1 MKRRDFILAVGGV
14 ATAGW
19 PLAARAQQT
28 GHLRR
33 IAALWPFNEA
43 DVDGQAA
50 MAALREG
57 LGELGWAA
65 ARIESRWGGGNV
77 ERTRAYAAELVA
89 LAPDVMF
96 AYFNAQLG
104 PLSRET
110 RTIPIV
116 FVGASDPV
124 GAGYVAS
131 LAHPGGNI
139 TGFTLYEPSL
149 AGKWLGVLKEVTPGI
164 ARVALLINPD
174 TAVLR
179 GTFYTQELRTAAVS
193 LGIESS
199 VANVYSPSDIEGAI
213 ASLGSKPG
221 SGLVVAPDTFSEVN
235 GDLIVSLA
243 SQHRVP
249 TVYAIS
255 RFAKRGGLMSYGP
268 NLPDAVK
275 RATSY
280 IDRILRGEKPADLP
294 VQAPV
299 KFDLVVNLK
308 TAKALGLAIPE
319 SFLLRAD
326 EVIE

>member
-1 MKRRDFILAVGGV
+1 MERREFIGLIGG
-14 ATAGW
+14 AAIS
-19 PLAARAQQT
+19 PLAARAQQASPV
-28 GHLRR
+28 RR
-33 IAALWPFNEA
+33 IAALWPFNETDA
-43 DVDGQAA
+43 DGQAA
-50 MAALREG
+50 LMALREG
-57 LGELGWAA
+57 LRELGWGD

-89 LAPDVMF
+89 LSPDLIF

-131 LAHPGGNI
+131 LPHPGGNI
-139 TGFTLYEPSL
+139 TGFTLYEATL
-149 AGKWLGVLKEVTPGI
+149 AGKWLGLLKEVTPVS
-164 ARVALLINPD
+164 AHVALLINPD

-179 GTFYTQELRTAAVS
+179 GAFFSRAFEQVAPS
-193 LGIESS
+193 LGVQPTI
-199 VANVYSPSDIEGAI
+199 ANVFSPQDIEAAI
-213 ASLGSKPG
+213 ASLGKQPG
-221 SGLVVAPDTFSEVN
+221 SGLIVAPDTFSEIN
-235 GDLIVSLA
+235 GDLIVALA
-243 SQHRVP
+243 AQYRVP
-249 TVYAIS
+249 AVFAVS

-268 NLPDAVK
+268 NVPDAVK

-280 IDRILRGEKPADLP
+280 VDRILRGEKPADLP

-308 TAKALGLAIPE
+308 TAKALGLTIAE